1 MDDAISRSAVLEEAR
16 SLESLESLS
25 HYANVYVVDVD
36 DIKALPALDV
46 VPVVHGHWI
55 KVLGGNGLVSTI
67 RCSECDNF
75 DNPSY
80 IQGNYCWFCG
90 AKMDGE
96 ENEAD

>member
-46 VPVVHGHWI
+46 VPVVRCKDCENTDPSVGLPEGMFYCNEWESTTRGHW
-55 KVLGGNGLVSTI
+55 
-67 RCSECDNF
+67 
-75 DNPSY
+75 
-80 IQGNYCWFCG
+80 YCCR
-90 AKMDGE
+90 GE
-96 ENEAD
+96 KKEED